1 MTEPVW
7 LDRRTLELLHSESIA
22 EHGGLPGLRD
32 EGLFESAL
40 SRARNLWA
48 YEGVEDVA
56 RLGAAYGIGLAKNHP
71 FADGNKRIAFI
82 ACALFVELNGYQFT
96 ASQVEAAAVML
107 GVAAGDVVEED
118 LADWVRAN
126 SLSRG

>member
-1 MTEPVW
+1 MKEPVW

-40 SRARNLWA
+40 SRARNLWG
-48 YEGVEDVA
+48 YEGVEDMA
-56 RLGAAYGIGLAKNHP
+56 RLAAAYGIGLAKNHP

-82 ACALFVELNGYQFT
+82 AAALFMELNGHRFA
-96 ASQVEAAAVML
+96 ASQAEAAAVML
-107 GVAAGDVVEED
+107 AVAAGEIDEP
-118 LADWVRAN
+118 AFAAWIRAN
-126 SLSRG
+126 SLSRA